1 MTEPIIVDGSAARPQ
16 GQPGINATGQTFDL
30 SEWTGSGPGY
40 QHVHYADDEAWHIL
54 EGTLTFRFGDR
65 EVEAPA
71 GTSVFVPAGVAH
83 DYFEANGPTRYLII
97 LTPRLRALI
106 NALQAAPF
114 SQHAEVM
121 RQFESAV
128 VE

>member
-1 MTEPIIVDGSAARPQ
+1 VTEPIIVDGSAARPAS
-16 GQPGINATGQTFDL
+16 QPGINAIGQTFDL

-54 EGTLTFRFGDR
+54 EGTLTFRFGER

-121 RQFESAV
+121 RQFESAI